1 MQSKN
6 LAYLFTL
13 LTILL
18 WGGSASAFKLALQ
31 QVSPSALLWISGLI
45 SLLVMTLLLALQG
58 RLRLLAQ
65 IERHDWPRLLLLG
78 LLNPF
83 LYYVAL
89 FEAYD
94 RLPAQIAMSLNYL
107 WPVMLALLSA
117 PILGQRLG
125 WSGLLPI
132 LLSFGGAVLI
142 ASRGEFGGWREVDGA
157 GLLLALLSTLIWAG
171 YWLFSTR
178 LRHVEPAIKLFVA
191 FLVGTPM
198 ALLYSAWQGTLA
210 LPDGNYPWLPV
221 LYVGLFEMGVTF
233 FLWQQ
238 ALSLAHSTASIGNL
252 IYLTPF
258 LSLLILSQVLD
269 EAIHPATLWGLLL
282 IIAGILLQQYA
293 VHLSRNRSTP
303 A

>member
-1 MQSKN
+1 MPAN
-6 LAYLFTL
+6 HLAYLYTL

-18 WGGSASAFKLALQ
+18 WSGSASAFKLALQ
-31 QVSPSALLWISGLI
+31 QLAPSALLWTSGLI
-45 SLLVMTLLLALQG
+45 SLLVMMLLLGLQG
-58 RLRLLAQ
+58 RLTRLGRIA
-65 IERHDWPRLLLLG
+65 RRDWPALLLLG

-83 LYYVAL
+83 LYYVVL

-107 WPVMLALLSA
+107 WPVMLALLSV

-132 LLSFGGAVLI
+132 LLSFAGAVLI
-142 ASRGEFGGWREVDGA
+142 ATRGEPGGWREIDLA
-157 GLLLALLSTLIWAG
+157 GLLLALASTLIWAG
-171 YWLFSTR
+171 YWLYSTR

-191 FLVGTPM
+191 FLVGTPL
-198 ALLYSAWQGTLA
+198 AVAYSAFDGTLA
-210 LPDGNYPWLPV
+210 WPGSGYPWWPV
-221 LYVGLFEMGVTF
+221 LYVGLFEMGLTF
-233 FLWQQ
+233 FIWQQ
-238 ALSLAHSTASIGNL
+238 ALSLARSAASIGNL

-258 LSLLILSQVLD
+258 LSLLILSMLLG
-269 EAIHPATLWGLLL
+269 ERILPATLWGLLL

-293 VHLSRNRSTP
+293 VRRATNGHKP